1 VIAIAISKTKITPPT
16 QEEVES
22 ARQELCDKLEE
33 AEKQPL
39 DEKRS
44 ASVVFSEKREVLEE
58 LLSARI

>member
-1 VIAIAISKTKITPPT
+1 MATSKTKLSPPT
-16 QEEVES
+16 QEEIDIV
-22 ARQELCDKLEE
+22 RQELCDKLEK

-58 LLSARI
+58 LLSAGI

>member
-1 VIAIAISKTKITPPT
+1 MAISKKKVTPPT
-16 QEEVES
+16 QEEVDEV
-22 ARQELCDKLEE
+22 RQELCDKLEE

-39 DEKRS
+39 EEKRS